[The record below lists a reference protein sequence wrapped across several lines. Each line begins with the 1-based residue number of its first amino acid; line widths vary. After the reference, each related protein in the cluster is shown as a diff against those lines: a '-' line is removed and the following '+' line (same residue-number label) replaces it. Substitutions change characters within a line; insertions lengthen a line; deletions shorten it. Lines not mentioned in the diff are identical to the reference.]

1 MTTAAEYRE
10 YAEEC
15 LAALKFTTSPEVR
28 AALLLMAERW
38 GKLADFAERAAS
50 IIPNL
55 E

>member
-15 LAALKFTTSPEVR
+15 LQALRFATSPEVR

-38 GKLADFAERAAS
+38 GKLADFAERTAS
-50 IIPNL
+50 IVPDL

>member
-1 MTTAAEYRE
+1 MTTTAEYRA

-15 LAALKFTTSPEVR
+15 VQALNFTTSPEVR

-38 GKLADFAERAAS
+38 GKLADFAERVAS
-50 IIPNL
+50 IVPDL